1 LHAIYPSCLA
11 TSPSRSIDNL
21 HEIYPSCSATSR
33 VYVLS
38 LSDAQDPLGFRTRVL
53 LVWGLEHVSFGCM
66 VTFGCVTVVT
76 AQLQPWCPLLAS
88 HPETLYEPLCHHCD
102 VCSIATIVASIS
114 TQSIQL
120 HIATIVARTFVA
132 IYNCSYNCCKY

>member
-1 LHAIYPSCLA
+1 M
-11 TSPSRSIDNL
+11 
-21 HEIYPSCSATSR
+21 
-33 VYVLS
+33 
-38 LSDAQDPLGFRTRVL
+38 
-53 LVWGLEHVSFGCM
+53 VWGLEHVSFGCI

-120 HIATIVARTFVA
+120 YIATIVARTFVA
-132 IYNCSYNCCKY
+132 IYKPLAPAAREAGANRGGLAQNRPYADTSISVEIRIE